1 MLPQIINTYEMF
13 LKLERVSVM
22 DAVKVYE
29 EYFNKKY
36 NVICNLIDNIL
47 SRNKKIAA
55 WGAGARGKAFLSTF
69 DARNE
74 KIYCVFDIDE
84 KRCNTK
90 LPTGHVIMKYEEQ
103 PVDYIFVMNSINEV
117 DVKELLLEN
126 GIDSEVI
133 NLDNI
138 ILGDLE
144 LENLLYNQKKELC
157 KVREVKVAA
166 VCILYNPGNEVIENI
181 MSYVKNV
188 EILYVYDNSEKQ
200 NKILIEELKKIE
212 NVIYITSGMND
223 GIAKAINITGKMAIK
238 AGMDWLVTF
247 DQDSYAEKRMFEQ
260 MKKYANS
267 SLCSNDIGIIA
278 PSCSYNTREIHGN
291 YSMYYSY
298 FDKVMQSGAMNNLS
312 ILETTG
318 GYDENLFIDQVDYEY
333 CVRIRLFGYKIIKI
347 NNALLKHNVND
358 ENVEIK
364 NIDGCK
370 IYINKYSGSRYYY
383 IYRNNRYLARKYQD
397 KDDIYFLECEKNLC
411 NIVKNLEY
419 DNDIEIKRRA
429 IEIAERDYKNLIMGR
444 CLHDL

>member
-1 MLPQIINTYEMF
+1 
-13 LKLERVSVM
+13 
-22 DAVKVYE
+22 
-29 EYFNKKY
+29 
-36 NVICNLIDNIL
+36 
-47 SRNKKIAA
+47 
-55 WGAGARGKAFLSTF
+55 
-69 DARNE
+69 
-74 KIYCVFDIDE
+74 
-84 KRCNTK
+84 
-90 LPTGHVIMKYEEQ
+90 
-103 PVDYIFVMNSINEV
+103 
-117 DVKELLLEN
+117 
-126 GIDSEVI
+126 
-133 NLDNI
+133 
-138 ILGDLE
+138 
-144 LENLLYNQKKELC
+144 
-157 KVREVKVAA
+157 
-166 VCILYNPGNEVIENI
+166 
-181 MSYVKNV
+181 
-188 EILYVYDNSEKQ
+188 
-200 NKILIEELKKIE
+200 
-212 NVIYITSGMND
+212 MND